1 MKLWLTPKHAA
12 DHRSS
17 RPFARGRLLH
27 ATIAAA
33 ILLIAGALGA
43 MLLGSQSQ
51 PTWPFAVRFS
61 GAALGDPELRVKL
74 LPALWSIAGGL
85 ALGGVAI
92 VIGIVVRRLR
102 WYAVA
107 AGVAIA
113 AASVAGFAPA
123 VSVLTVEAFPTT
135 FYRSPTSYSARSIV
149 RGAELF
155 VTHCASCHG
164 KSGRGDGPA
173 GRFFRIKPSDLT
185 ADHVYGHT
193 EGDLYWWIV
202 NGIREVMPPFGAALD
217 EEARWNV
224 IDFVRANA
232 DAARVAQAPAKA
244 TDVGYRAPDFSAQC
258 EDGSTVTRDRLR
270 GRIAH
275 LIIGGRDR
283 AERVAQP
290 ASRDRDVVTIAV
302 HLDGAMAGTA
312 CRADDTDL
320 AKALAMFRGK
330 DAASIAGGEL
340 LVDGSGALRATWSPG
355 GKPDWR
361 DAEVLQR
368 EIAAIRAN
376 PVATRTTGSHL
387 HMR

>member
-1 MKLWLTPKHAA
+1 MKLSRSRVLVAA
-12 DHRSS
+12 I
-17 RPFARGRLLH
+17 GG
-27 ATIAAA
+27 A
-33 ILLIAGALGA
+33 ILLVIGVLGVV
-43 MLLGSQSQ
+43 LLAPQVL

-61 GAALGDPELRVKL
+61 GAAFGDPELRANL

-85 ALGGVAI
+85 ALGGAVI
-92 VIGIVVRRLR
+92 VVGVVVRRLR

-113 AASVAGFAPA
+113 AASVAGFAP
-123 VSVLTVEAFPTT
+123 VLSVLTVEAFPTT
-135 FYRSPTSYSARSIV
+135 FYRSPTSYSASSIV
-149 RGAELF
+149 HGAELF
-155 VTHCASCHG
+155 ATHCASCHG

-173 GRFFRIKPSDLT
+173 GRFFRTKPSDLT

-193 EGDLYWWIV
+193 DGDLYWWIV

-232 DAARVAQAPAKA
+232 DASRLAQAPAKV
-244 TDVGYRAPDFSAQC
+244 TDVGYRAPNFSAQC
-258 EDGSTVTRDRLR
+258 ADSSTLTRDRLR

-275 LIIGGRDR
+275 LIIGSHDSS
-283 AERVAQP
+283 ERLAQL
-290 ASRDRDVVTIAV
+290 ASRDRDVVTIAIPSN
-302 HLDGAMAGTA
+302 GAITGPA
-312 CRADDTDL
+312 CRADDAEL
-320 AKALAMFRGK
+320 AKALAIFRGK
-330 DAASIAGGEL
+330 DAAAIAGTEL
-340 LVDGSGALRATWSPG
+340 RVDGSGALRAAWSPG

-361 DAEVLQR
+361 DAEVLRR
-368 EIAAIRAN
+368 EIAAIRAH

>member
-1 MKLWLTPKHAA
+1 MKLA
-12 DHRSS
+12 RS
-17 RPFARGRLLH
+17 RLLV
-27 ATIAAA
+27 AAIGGA
-33 ILLIAGALGA
+33 ILLVIGVLAA
-43 MLLGSQSQ
+43 MLLAPQVLPS
-51 PTWPFAVRFS
+51 WPFPVRFS
-61 GAALGDPELRVKL
+61 GAAFGDPELRTKL
-74 LPALWSIAGGL
+74 LRALWSIAAGL
-85 ALGGVAI
+85 VLGGAVI
-92 VIGIVVRRLR
+92 VIGVVVRCLR

-113 AASVAGFAPA
+113 AASIAGFAP
-123 VSVLTVEAFPTT
+123 VLSVLTVEAFPTT
-135 FYRSPTSYSARSIV
+135 FYRSPTSYSASSIE

-155 VTHCASCHG
+155 AIHCASCHG

-173 GRFFRIKPSDLT
+173 GRFFRTKPSDLT

-193 EGDLYWWIV
+193 DGDLYWWIV

-232 DAARVAQAPAKA
+232 DGSRIAPAPAKV
-244 TDVGYRAPDFSAQC
+244 TDVGYRAPNFSAQC
-258 EDGSTVTRDRLR
+258 ADGSTVTRDRLR

-275 LIIGGRDR
+275 LIIGSPAS
-283 AERVAQP
+283 AERVAQL
-290 ASRDRDVVTIAV
+290 ASRDRDVVTV
-302 HLDGAMAGTA
+302 VVPLDGAVAGPA
-312 CRADDTDL
+312 CRVDDAEL
-320 AKALAMFRGK
+320 AKALAIFRSK
-330 DAASIAGGEL
+330 DAAAAIAETEL
-340 LVDGSGALRATWSPG
+340 LVDGSGALRAVWFPG

-376 PVATRTTGSHL
+376 PVATRTMGSHL